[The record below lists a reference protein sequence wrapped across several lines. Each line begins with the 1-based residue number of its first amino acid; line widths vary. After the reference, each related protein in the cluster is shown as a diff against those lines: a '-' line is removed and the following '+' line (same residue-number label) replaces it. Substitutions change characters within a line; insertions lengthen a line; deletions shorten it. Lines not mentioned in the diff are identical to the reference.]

1 MRTFVAVDG
10 GMGDNIR
17 PALYDARYEAV
28 AANRMTEPH
37 DQVVTVAGKFCESG
51 DILVRDAP
59 LPPMAP
65 GDLIA
70 MPAAGAY
77 APSMASNYN
86 LNARP
91 PIALVKDGNARPESA
106 SGSRSRTCC
115 AQSGSRPC
123 GTSSGIR
130 AWCVS
135 WSGRASRTGSR
146 PRISS
151 SDRPTSARAPW
162 PWPSPRR

>member
-37 DQVVTVAGKFCESG
+37 DRVVTVAGKFCESG
-51 DILVRDAP
+51 DILVRDAA

-70 MPAAGAY
+70 LPAAGAY

-86 LNARP
+86 LNPRP
-91 PIALVKDGNARPESA
+91 PIALVKDGNARLIRLRESVEDML
-106 SGSRSRTCC
+106 RTE
-115 AQSGSRPC
+115 R
-123 GTSSGIR
+123 
-130 AWCVS
+130 V
-135 WSGRASRTGSR
+135 
-146 PRISS
+146 
-151 SDRPTSARAPW
+151 
-162 PWPSPRR
+162 